1 MHINDLLID
10 GFSRIKESV
19 HGAVDGLSADQLA
32 HRVDGETNS
41 VAWLVWHLTRVQ
53 DDHVADAAGHPQLW
67 LDAGWEKRFGLAL
80 PPTSTGY
87 GHSSADVAAVR
98 VSSGALLTDYY
109 DAVHDST
116 LAYLSGL
123 RDADLDVVVDTRWD
137 PPVTL
142 GVRLISVLDDDLEHA
157 GQAAL
162 VRGIVE
168 RLAAG

>member
-1 MHINDLLID
+1 MRFNDLLTD
-10 GFSRIKESV
+10 AFERVKGSV
-19 HGAVDGLSADQLA
+19 HSAVEGLTPEQLA

-41 VAWLVWHLTRVQ
+41 IAWLVWHLTRVQ
-53 DDHVADAAGHPQLW
+53 DDHIAAVAGTPQVW
-67 LDAGWEKRFGLAL
+67 LEAGWEKRFDLTL
-80 PPTSTGY
+80 PPTATGY

-116 LAYLSGL
+116 LAYVAGL
-123 RDADLDVVVDTRWD
+123 TEADLDVVVDTRWD

-142 GVRLISVLDDDLEHA
+142 GVRLVSVIDDDLEHA

-168 RLAAG
+168 RRSHG